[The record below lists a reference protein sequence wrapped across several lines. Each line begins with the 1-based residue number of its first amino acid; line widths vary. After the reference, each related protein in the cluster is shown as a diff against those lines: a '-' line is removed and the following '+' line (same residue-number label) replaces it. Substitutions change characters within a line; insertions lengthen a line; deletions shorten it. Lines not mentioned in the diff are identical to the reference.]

1 MNQHQFNQL
10 INAIKILE
18 RTTCAL
24 GIDFT
29 NVIGGEPNA
38 YKAAI
43 KAACAISGCKPPVLT
58 LVVFG
63 RTFKGDTR
71 VNLRSCSNLRAMDK
85 PSRLAA
91 LNSGD
96 GIRSLAVL
104 TVGEPVSNA
113 ANACR
118 DVTTAFF
125 GL

>member
-1 MNQHQFNQL
+1 MHQHQFNQL
-10 INAIKILE
+10 TTAIQILE
-18 RTTCAL
+18 RTTCSL
-24 GIDFT
+24 GIDFEQ
-29 NVIGGEPNA
+29 VISGEPNA

-58 LVVFG
+58 LTVFG
-63 RTFKGDTR
+63 RTFKGETR
-71 VNLRSCSNLRAMDK
+71 VSMRNCSNLRAIDK

-104 TVGEPVSNA
+104 TVGEPVGTASNT
-113 ANACR
+113 CP
-118 DVTTAFF
+118 DVTAVYF